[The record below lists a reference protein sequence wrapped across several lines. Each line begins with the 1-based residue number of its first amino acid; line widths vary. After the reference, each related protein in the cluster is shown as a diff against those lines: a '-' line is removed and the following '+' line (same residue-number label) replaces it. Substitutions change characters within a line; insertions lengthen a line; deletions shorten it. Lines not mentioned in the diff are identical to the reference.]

1 MRILS
6 VLAFRRLVSYGIR
19 RGATTGGRSAAARG
33 AEGDGAPR
41 APGVGGMGGVGF
53 KSVWGGVRVREPP
66 PTRRKPK
73 RETEEGGGLCAAAPE
88 GQSRSNNR
96 TRPIMRAL

>member
-19 RGATTGGRSAAARG
+19 RGATTGGRSAAAHG

-41 APGVGGMGGVGF
+41 APGVGGMGGVEMQLRARQCPITPAL
-53 KSVWGGVRVREPP
+53 SDHNDGGANVISPQKLP
-66 PTRRKPK
+66 
-73 RETEEGGGLCAAAPE
+73 
-88 GQSRSNNR
+88 
-96 TRPIMRAL
+96 